1 MEQLITSVV
10 YFVLGFVIGSILL
23 KIVRT
28 VVARRQQLAAENETA
43 WREYVEDIVHVV
55 REDQIGD
62 MRYWYDRDSE
72 TFLAQGK
79 DHNEIVN
86 VLKMRFPDGIFVINN
101 NQMIMGPD
109 YNEVIQFDELKIQ
122 REN

>member
-1 MEQLITSVV
+1 MEQLVMSII
-10 YFVLGFVIGSILL
+10 YFVLGYVIGSVILKL
-23 KIVRT
+23 IRLFME
-28 VVARRQQLAAENETA
+28 RRHQQADNDEAA
-43 WREYVEDIVHVV
+43 WREYVEQMVHVV
-55 REDQIGD
+55 REDRIGD

-72 TFLAQGK
+72 KFLAQGK
-79 DHNEIVN
+79 DHEEIVN
-86 VLKMRFPDGIFVINN
+86 VLKMRFPEGIFVIDD

>member
-1 MEQLITSVV
+1 MEQLIASVV
-10 YFVLGFVIGSILL
+10 YFVLGYVIGSIIL
-23 KIVRT
+23 KLIRLFME
-28 VVARRQQLAAENETA
+28 RRHQLSDEDEAA
-43 WREYVEDIVHVV
+43 WREYVDQIVHVV
-55 REDQIGD
+55 REDQVGD

-72 TFLAQGK
+72 TFLAQGR
-79 DHNEIVN
+79 DHEEIVN
-86 VLKMRFPDGIFVINN
+86 ALKMRFPEGIFVINN

>member
-1 MEQLITSVV
+1 MEQLIASVV
-10 YFVLGFVIGSILL
+10 YFVLGFVIGSVILKL
-23 KIVRT
+23 IRR
-28 VVARRQQLAAENETA
+28 VVTRRQQLAAEDEAA
-43 WREYVEDIVHVV
+43 WQEYVEQIVHVV
-55 REDQIGD
+55 REDRVGD

-79 DHNEIVN
+79 DHDEIVN
-86 VLKMRFPDGIFVINN
+86 VLKIRFPDGIFVINN

>member
-1 MEQLITSVV
+1 MEQLIASVV
-10 YFVLGFVIGSILL
+10 YFVLGYVISSVILKL
-23 KIVRT
+23 IRLFME
-28 VVARRQQLAAENETA
+28 RRHQLSDEDEAA
-43 WREYVEDIVHVV
+43 WREYVDQIVHVV
-55 REDQIGD
+55 REDRVGD

-79 DHNEIVN
+79 DHDEIVN
-86 VLKMRFPDGIFVINN
+86 VLKIRFPDGIFVINN

>member
-1 MEQLITSVV
+1 MEQLVTSVV
-10 YFVLGFVIGSILL
+10 YFVLGYAIGSVILKL
-23 KIVRT
+23 IRLFME
-28 VVARRQQLAAENETA
+28 RRHQLADEDEAA
-43 WREYVEDIVHVV
+43 WREYVDQIVHVV
-55 REDQIGD
+55 REDQVGD

-72 TFLAQGK
+72 TFLAQGR
-79 DHNEIVN
+79 DHKEIVD
-86 VLKMRFPDGIFVINN
+86 VLKIRFPEGIFVIDD

>member
-1 MEQLITSVV
+1 VEQLIASVV
-10 YFVLGFVIGSILL
+10 YFVLGFVIGSVILKL
-23 KIVRT
+23 IRR
-28 VVARRQQLAAENETA
+28 VVTRRQQLAAEDEAA
-43 WREYVEDIVHVV
+43 WQEYVEQIVHVV
-55 REDQIGD
+55 REDRVGD

-79 DHNEIVN
+79 DHDEIVN
-86 VLKMRFPDGIFVINN
+86 VLKIRFPDGIFVINN

>member
-1 MEQLITSVV
+1 MEQLVMSII
-10 YFVLGFVIGSILL
+10 YFVLGYVIGSVILKL
-23 KIVRT
+23 IRLFME
-28 VVARRQQLAAENETA
+28 RRYQQADDDEAA
-43 WREYVEDIVHVV
+43 WREYVEQMVHVV
-55 REDQIGD
+55 REDRIGD

-72 TFLAQGK
+72 KFLAQGK
-79 DHNEIVN
+79 DHEEIVN
-86 VLKMRFPDGIFVINN
+86 VLKMRFPEGIFVIDD

>member
-1 MEQLITSVV
+1 MEQLIASVV
-10 YFVLGFVIGSILL
+10 YFVLGYVIGSVILKL
-23 KIVRT
+23 VRL
-28 VVARRQQLAAENETA
+28 VMERRHQLADEDLTA
-43 WREYVEDIVHVV
+43 WREYVEQMVHIV
-55 REDQIGD
+55 REDRIGD

-79 DHNEIVN
+79 DHEEIVN
-86 VLKMRFPDGIFVINN
+86 VLKMRFPEGIFVIAD

>member
-1 MEQLITSVV
+1 MEQLVTSVV
-10 YFVLGFVIGSILL
+10 YFVLGYAIGSVILKL
-23 KIVRT
+23 IRLFME
-28 VVARRQQLAAENETA
+28 RRHQQTDDDEAA
-43 WREYVEDIVHVV
+43 WREYVEQMVHVV
-55 REDQIGD
+55 REDRIGD

-79 DHNEIVN
+79 DHEEIVN
-86 VLKMRFPDGIFVINN
+86 VLKMRFPEGIFVIDD

>member
-1 MEQLITSVV
+1 ME
-10 YFVLGFVIGSILL
+10 
-23 KIVRT
+23 
-28 VVARRQQLAAENETA
+28 RRHQQADDDEAA
-43 WREYVEDIVHVV
+43 WREYVEQMVHVV
-55 REDQIGD
+55 REDRIGD

-79 DHNEIVN
+79 DQEEIVN
-86 VLKMRFPDGIFVINN
+86 ALKMRFPEGIFVIDD

>member
-1 MEQLITSVV
+1 MEQLIASVV
-10 YFVLGFVIGSILL
+10 YFVLGFVIGSVILKL
-23 KIVRT
+23 IRH
-28 VVARRQQLAAENETA
+28 VVTRRQQLAAEDEAA
-43 WREYVEDIVHVV
+43 WQEYVEQIVHVV
-55 REDQIGD
+55 REDRVGD

-79 DHNEIVN
+79 DHDEIVN
-86 VLKMRFPDGIFVINN
+86 VLKIRFPDGIFVINN

>member
-1 MEQLITSVV
+1 MEQLITSII
-10 YFVLGFVIGSILL
+10 YFVLGYVIGSIIL
-23 KIVRT
+23 KLIRLVIE
-28 VVARRQQLAAENETA
+28 RRHQLTDEDEAA
-43 WREYVEDIVHVV
+43 WREYVEQMVHVV
-55 REDQIGD
+55 REDRIGD

-79 DHNEIVN
+79 DHEEIVN
-86 VLKMRFPDGIFVINN
+86 VLKMRFPEGIFVIDD

>member
-1 MEQLITSVV
+1 MEQLITSVI
-10 YFVLGFVIGSILL
+10 YFVLGYVIGSVILKL
-23 KIVRT
+23 IRLVME
-28 VVARRQQLAAENETA
+28 RRHQLADEDLAA

-72 TFLAQGK
+72 KFLAQGK
-79 DHNEIVN
+79 DHEEIIN
-86 VLKMRFPDGIFVINN
+86 VLKLRFPEGIFVINN

>member
-1 MEQLITSVV
+1 MEQLVTSVV
-10 YFVLGFVIGSILL
+10 YFVLGYVIGSIIL
-23 KIVRT
+23 KLIRLFME
-28 VVARRQQLAAENETA
+28 RRHQQADDDEAA
-43 WREYVEDIVHVV
+43 WREYVEQMVHVV
-55 REDQIGD
+55 REDRIGD

-79 DHNEIVN
+79 DHEEIVN
-86 VLKMRFPDGIFVINN
+86 VLKMRFPEGIFVIDD

>member
-1 MEQLITSVV
+1 MEQLIASVV
-10 YFVLGFVIGSILL
+10 YFVLGYVIGSVILKL
-23 KIVRT
+23 IRLFMK
-28 VVARRQQLAAENETA
+28 RRHQQADDDEAA
-43 WREYVEDIVHVV
+43 WREYVEQMVHVV
-55 REDQIGD
+55 REDRIGD

-72 TFLAQGK
+72 KFLAQGK
-79 DHNEIVN
+79 DHEEIVN
-86 VLKMRFPDGIFVINN
+86 VLKMRFPEGIFVIDD